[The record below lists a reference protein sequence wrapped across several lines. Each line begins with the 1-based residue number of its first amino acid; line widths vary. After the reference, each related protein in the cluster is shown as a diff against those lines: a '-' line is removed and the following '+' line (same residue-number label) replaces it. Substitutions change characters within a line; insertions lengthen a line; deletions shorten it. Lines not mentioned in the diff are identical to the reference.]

1 MAIKDNQILDY
12 VIVQVLQKN
21 QHQNDMKFARI
32 VLRRRPMRKKMGREL
47 GKDGRAI
54 QL

>member
-12 VIVQVLQKN
+12 VIVQVLQKKTN
-21 QHQNDMKFARI
+21 QNDMKFARI
-32 VLRRRPMRKKMGREL
+32 VLRRMPMRKKMGREL
-47 GKDGRAI
+47 GKDERVI